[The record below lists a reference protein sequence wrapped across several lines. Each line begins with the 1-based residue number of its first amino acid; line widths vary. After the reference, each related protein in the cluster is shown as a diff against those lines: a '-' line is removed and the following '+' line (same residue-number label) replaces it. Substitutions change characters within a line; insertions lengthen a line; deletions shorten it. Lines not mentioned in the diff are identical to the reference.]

1 MTTTL
6 FVILL
11 HRMFSQRSIIAKLI
25 FEIFS
30 VFLTLVIIYYASESF
45 SFKSAPEVKTSL
57 TLFTFLLVG
66 EVSLIMPL
74 SSAER
79 WLSHFS
85 NLRNQQFYQTLLGL
99 RISPLRFVLSHVLM
113 DLIFPFFRILF
124 ILLGGYFLSQ
134 LQLTMVSVSFFL
146 AMQFYAIIIF
156 LLMAATASFI
166 YLKYNRGFGFFYTFQ
181 TVSTIVGGAYFPI
194 SIFPAGL
201 KNFSTYLPQT
211 QILEVSRSIFSARPI
226 LSEAYLVLA
235 GWGVFLS
242 VLVLFTNQLIVKDL
256 KRTARYF

>member
-6 FVILL
+6 LVILFQ
-11 HRMFSQRSIIAKLI
+11 RMFGQRSVMAKLI

-30 VFLTLVIIYYASESF
+30 VFLTLVIIYYASEAF
-45 SFKSAPEVKTSL
+45 NFKSDPEVKTSL

-79 WLSHFS
+79 WLSNLS

-99 RISPLRFVLSHVLM
+99 RISPFRFILSQVLI
-113 DLIFPFFRILF
+113 DLIFPLFRIMF
-124 ILLGGYFLSQ
+124 ILLGGYFLNRM
-134 LQLTMVSVSFFL
+134 QLTMTNVSLFL
-146 AMQFYAIIIF
+146 IIQFYSIIIF
-156 LLMAATASFI
+156 LLMAQVASFI
-166 YLKYNRGFGFFYTFQ
+166 YLKYGRGFGFFYTFQ
-181 TVSTIVGGAYFPI
+181 TVSTIIGGAYFPI

-201 KNFSTYLPQT
+201 KNFSSYLPQT

-226 LSEAYLVLA
+226 LGEAYLVLLS
-235 GWGVFLS
+235 WGVFLS
-242 VLVLFTNQLIVKDL
+242 VLVVLTNKLIVKDL